1 MDERKNFQLQ
11 SQKAKQDVD
20 DIKAKQLEEIK
31 KKRELEQKQIE
42 LEQQKTEQARKQ
54 FLALQKEKHVNH
66 FQETTI
72 KRDTILMKKEDLDK
86 EKHEIKKSLA
96 SQVSKHIEGS
106 A

>member
-20 DIKAKQLEEIK
+20 EIKAKQLEEIK

-54 FLALQKEKHVNH
+54 FLALQ
-66 FQETTI
+66 
-72 KRDTILMKKEDLDK
+72 
-86 EKHEIKKSLA
+86 
-96 SQVSKHIEGS
+96 
-106 A
+106 